1 MIKRTLYF
9 GNPTYL
15 SQKNG
20 QLVVTFPNDEGHAA
34 ASGNNSIPIEDVG
47 LVVLDHK
54 QITITHGLL
63 NSLIQNKAI
72 VVSCDESHH
81 PVGMMHSLDAHSE
94 QTKRMAGQVES
105 SEPLRK
111 NLWQQTVA
119 QKLINQAHIL
129 KMRGLEHEPIA
140 RWSKLVRSGDPENL
154 EGRAAAHYW
163 GCIFPAIPDF
173 TRDRNGMSPNA
184 WLNYG
189 YAILRATMARSIV
202 GAGLIPSLGI
212 HHRNK
217 YNAYCLA
224 DDLMEPYRPVV
235 DGAVCQLLDRLG
247 PGEEIS
253 KEVKQGLLSIP
264 STDVKIQGERSP
276 LMVAMQK
283 TAVSLVNCYLG
294 ERRNLELPQL
304 TVDNGQLSA
313 ETAGGDS

>member
-1 MIKRTLYF
+1 MNVQPAMIKRTLYF
-9 GNPTYL
+9 GNPAYL
-15 SQKNG
+15 HLKDT
-20 QLVVTFPNDEGHAA
+20 QLVVTFPNDQGMSRAT
-34 ASGNNSIPIEDVG
+34 GNNSIPVEDIG
-47 LVVLDHK
+47 LVILDHK

-63 NSLIQNKAI
+63 NALIQNKSI
-72 VVSCDESHH
+72 IVSCDETHH
-81 PVGMMHSLDAHSE
+81 PMGMMHSLDAHSE
-94 QTKRMAGQVES
+94 QTRRLGAQVES

-111 NLWQQTVA
+111 NLWQQTVS

-129 KMRGLEHEPIA
+129 EKRGMAYEPIY

-163 GCIFPAIPDF
+163 ATIFPEIPDF
-173 TRDRNGMSPNA
+173 TRGREGKSPNA

-224 DDLMEPYRPVV
+224 DDLMEPYRPMV
-235 DGAVCQLLDRLG
+235 DWAVCQLIEKVTIKD
-247 PGEEIS
+247 EIS
-253 KEVKQGLLSIP
+253 KEVKQTLLGISAQ
-264 STDVKIQGERSP
+264 DVKINGERSP

-283 TAVSLVNCYLG
+283 TAVSLVKCYLG
-294 ERRNLELPQL
+294 ESRQIQQPDLILI
-304 TVDNGQLSA
+304 
-313 ETAGGDS
+313 